1 MFGQPEDRAI
11 VRGVI
16 EIAHSLGKTVTAD
29 GVETVEQVDLLRH
42 MKCDLL
48 QGWYFS
54 KACAVGRLSEV
65 LQTMPKIGPARQG
78 SRSESGISLTTNPAK
93 SRFRRLSPSLLF
105 HRALFGRSVVIF
117 HGPGLLRH
125 ARQLVQAKPIYL
137 G

>member
-48 QGWYFS
+48 QG
-54 KACAVGRLSEV
+54 
-65 LQTMPKIGPARQG
+65 
-78 SRSESGISLTTNPAK
+78 
-93 SRFRRLSPSLLF
+93 
-105 HRALFGRSVVIF
+105 
-117 HGPGLLRH
+117 
-125 ARQLVQAKPIYL
+125 
-137 G
+137 